1 MARQNRSGLREIRYL
16 DYSGKNVRGSLPKNM
31 LESRAKTDDGVVT
44 ISGYSSVFNV
54 WYDVR
59 DFFGSFQERVS
70 SKAFDNTLSDNHE
83 RLGLFNHDA
92 NFPLGNTAA
101 GTMRDFTNTVG
112 LRFEIDADPES
123 PNSKTAIVAVES
135 GNVRGA
141 SFAFETVRD
150 RWDIEHDTGDES
162 RTLLEV
168 RLFEHGPVTNPAS
181 PNTSAKVERN
191 SADRANVADLRSVAI
206 KLRRGMM
213 PLTAADLGVINTDK
227 EQFRE
232 ILYGL
237 APVAADGDHPRPD
250 TRELDD
256 RVELLSRRL
265 TVLKSSLDVHLN

>member
-83 RLGLFNHDA
+83 RLGLFNHDV
-92 NFPLGNTAA
+92 NFPLGNTAS

-150 RWDIEHDTGDES
+150 RWDIDHDTGDES

-181 PNTSAKVERN
+181 PSTSTKIQRG
-191 SADRANVADLRSVAI
+191 SANVADLLSVAI
-206 KLRRGMM
+206 KLRRGM
-213 PLTAADLGVINTDK
+213 PLQAADLGVINTDT

-232 ILYGL
+232 ILHGL
-237 APVAADGDHPRPD
+237 APVADDGNHPRPD
-250 TRELDD
+250 TRELDT
-256 RVELLSRRL
+256 RFEVLSRRL
-265 TVLKSSLDVHLN
+265 TVLKGSLDVHLD

>member
-1 MARQNRSGLREIRYL
+1 MTRQNRSGLREERDL
-16 DYSGKNVRGSLPKNM
+16 DYGGEGVRGDLPKNM
-31 LESRAKTDDGVVT
+31 IESRARGTEDDIVT

-70 SKAFDNTLSDNHE
+70 SKAFDKTLSDNHD

-92 NFPLGNTAA
+92 NYPLGNTAA

-112 LRFEIDADPES
+112 LRFEIDADPAS

-181 PNTSAKVERN
+181 PTTSAKISRA
-191 SADRANVADLRSVAI
+191 SANEADLRSVAI
-206 KLRRGMM
+206 KLRRGM
-213 PLTAADLGVINTDK
+213 PLQAADLGVINTDT

-232 ILYGL
+232 ILHGL
-237 APVAADGDHPRPD
+237 APVADGDHLRPD

-265 TVLKSSLDVHLN
+265 TVLKSSCDVHLN